1 MDASPK
7 QPRASDNALVVA
19 LAIGQIVGFGV
30 LFHSFSILLAP
41 MQAEFGWSVTEIAA
55 AFTIGLFCA
64 DVMGIPVGQWVDRR
78 GGRGAM
84 TLGAVACA
92 LLLIAWTYVE
102 TLWGFYALWV
112 ALGVAQ
118 STFLGNVTAS
128 VITANARD
136 FRRGLTFV
144 AILSGLS
151 SIAVA
156 PVASYIVAGWGWR
169 AGLWALAALM
179 LFGPALLYATF
190 LRGTVGSR
198 TAEFARREKA
208 LSEGRAPST
217 AGGPSPL
224 SSALRTPA
232 FWLLAIAFSVHWYV
246 ITAVLVHFLPLM
258 QERDVP
264 YEFAVAMFALNGPA
278 ALVGRLA
285 LYWIDPGNSAARTGR
300 IAFPA
305 FGAGVLALLLIA
317 PLGAWGLVVY
327 MLVYGMAAGVIMI
340 VRQTA
345 IAEIFGLRGYGAITG
360 ALTTVCILPRALAPL
375 TVAMMRD
382 SFGGYEPVLWILFAM
397 IAAASL
403 AFHLAMRGRAPAA

>member
-1 MDASPK
+1 MTSPAPS
-7 QPRASDNALVVA
+7 PRASDNALVLA
-19 LAIGQIVGFGV
+19 LAIGQIVGFGA

-41 MQAEFGWSVTEIAA
+41 LQAEFGWSVTEIAL

-64 DVMGIPVGQWVDRR
+64 DVVGIPVGQWVDRR
-78 GGRGAM
+78 GGHGAM
-84 TLGAVACA
+84 TLGAGACA
-92 LLLIAWTYVE
+92 LLLVAWTYVE
-102 TLWGFYALWV
+102 TLWGFYGVWV

-128 VITANARD
+128 VITANTRD

-151 SIAVA
+151 SIAIA
-156 PVASYIVAGWGWR
+156 PVASYAVAMWGWR
-169 AGLWALAALM
+169 AGLLALAGLM
-179 LFGPALLYATF
+179 LIGPTLLYGVF

-198 TAEFARREKA
+198 TAEFARRERA
-208 LSEGRAPST
+208 LAEGRLPSA

-224 SSALRTPA
+224 ANALRTPA

-258 QERDVP
+258 QERGVP
-264 YEFAVAMFALNGPA
+264 YEIAVAIFAFNGPA
-278 ALVGRLA
+278 AVIGRLA
-285 LYWIDPGNSAARTGR
+285 LYWIDPSNSAGRTGR

-305 FGAGVLALLLIA
+305 FGAGVLALLLA
-317 PLGAWGLVVY
+317 QPLGAWGLLVY

-360 ALTTVCILPRALAPL
+360 ALTTVCILPRTLAPVS
-375 TVAMMRD
+375 VAMMRD
-382 SFGGYEPVLWILFAM
+382 SLGGYEPVLWFLFAL
-397 IAAASL
+397 IAAATV
-403 AFHLAMRGRAPAA
+403 AFHFAMRGRTPLA